1 MTFGEFLRFIRFKY
15 NITIFTVFISFF
27 MFTEFSIKNL
37 LFISF
42 TAVVF
47 VLFYSGIYVFNDIID
62 YDTDM
67 HNPNKLK
74 SSPLLQ
80 QKISKRTAIFVAVL
94 LLLSGLS
101 ISFLVHQIF
110 PFFLLLFLVFN
121 ILYTFWFK
129 HIAYIELV
137 ANSFTHLMRF
147 FMGAAFANISA
158 IFTIPVLVCA
168 FVVLCT
174 GITIASTKRQ
184 FELLNKG
191 KKSIRKTLKY
201 YTNPKLF
208 AVKLLAL
215 ALTITSIIFFPELVF
230 VLSIGLAI
238 QLYDIFGMNGNAVYS
253 DSLKKLWR

>member
-1 MTFGEFLRFIRFKY
+1 MSFGEFLRFIRFKY

-27 MFTEFSIKNL
+27 MFTPFSLSNL
-37 LFISF
+37 MFVCIAAAVFI
-42 TAVVF
+42 V
-47 VLFYSGIYVFNDIID
+47 FYSGIYIFNDIID
-62 YDTDM
+62 YDSDM

-80 QKISKRTAIFVAVL
+80 QKISRKGAAFIAILF
-94 LLLSGLS
+94 LLSGLL
-101 ISFLVHQIF
+101 ISFWIHRLL

-129 HIAYIELV
+129 HIAFVELI
-137 ANSFTHLMRF
+137 ANAFTHFMRF
-147 FMGAAFANISA
+147 FMGAALANTGA
-158 IFTIPVLVCA
+158 VFTTPVIVCA
-168 FVVLCT
+168 FVVLFT

-201 YTNPKLF
+201 YTNPRLF

-215 ALTITSIIFFPELVF
+215 ALTIAAIIFFPNLVF
-230 VLSIGLAI
+230 LLAIGLAV